1 MATSE
6 VRPPRG
12 AHRLRPERTS
22 ARAHPPARAAGL
34 NEQIK
39 ELREVIEL
47 PLINPELFVRV
58 GLPQA
63 ESSRH
68 LDPQHL
74 AKSVRQHKQC
84 ILMS

>member
-6 VRPPRG
+6 VRPPLGR
-12 AHRLRPERTS
+12 HRLRPERTS
-22 ARAHPPARAAGL
+22 ARAQLRRPRARAAGL

-58 GLPQA
+58 GIKAPNLT
-63 ESSRH
+63 
-68 LDPQHL
+68 
-74 AKSVRQHKQC
+74 
-84 ILMS
+84 

>member
-6 VRPPRG
+6 VRPPLGR
-12 AHRLRPERTS
+12 HRLRPGRTS
-22 ARAHPPARAAGL
+22 ARAHLRRPPARAPGL

-58 GLPQA
+58 GIKAPKGVLLYGPPGTGKRA
-63 ESSRH
+63 
-68 LDPQHL
+68 
-74 AKSVRQHKQC
+74 V
-84 ILMS
+84 I

>member
-22 ARAHPPARAAGL
+22 ARAQLRRPPARAAGL

-58 GLPQA
+58 GIKAPKGVLLYGPPGTGKRA
-63 ESSRH
+63 
-68 LDPQHL
+68 
-74 AKSVRQHKQC
+74 V
-84 ILMS
+84 I